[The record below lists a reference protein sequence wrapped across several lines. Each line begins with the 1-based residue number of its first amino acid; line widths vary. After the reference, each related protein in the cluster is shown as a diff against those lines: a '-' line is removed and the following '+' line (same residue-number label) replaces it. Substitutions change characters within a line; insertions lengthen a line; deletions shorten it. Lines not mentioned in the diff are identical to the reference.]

1 MNFKK
6 KNMITNIK
14 YQKAKRIIDNITR
27 LDYDKKNIL
36 QALRSPVISCTI
48 DYGSGGSVPI
58 YSVDIMLKIL
68 NGQLELIEE
77 DLVKY
82 YNELEEL

>member
-1 MNFKK
+1 
-6 KNMITNIK
+6 MITNIK

-36 QALRSPVISCTI
+36 QALKSTVLSCTI

-58 YSVDIMLKIL
+58 YSVDFMLKIL